1 MGVDAMKLFKRSD
14 KPGSPYYVVFWIRSK
29 NGRTKQKWVSTGSE
43 EKSIAKQIAAKI
55 ISDAALRFHGIIDPD
70 LERYQKE
77 AARTIEEH
85 LTDFIPRLET
95 RYTGAK
101 ANVNVVGQLSY
112 IRGFA
117 GFAELETIGDINADS
132 MNRYIVHLADA
143 GKSARTIGAMIGA
156 CKHFTS
162 WLRKHGKLRS
172 DPLETIDKPDPDS
185 DRRLNRRML
194 LPTEWQWLIK
204 ATLKAGD
211 RYEMTATERCL
222 VYRVAIQTGL
232 RVGELRSLKRG
243 SFNLDDKTPYVK
255 ADSGTTKNRQTAYQ
269 YIDVDLA
276 SDLKGLL
283 ATKLPSA
290 TVFDLPTKEAAKM
303 LQADLNDAR
312 TMWLSEAN
320 KNPTERAKREESYF
334 LKPTN
339 EAGDALDFHS
349 LRHTCGAWLAI
360 RGTQPKVIQS
370 VMRHSTITLTM
381 DTYGHLL
388 EGAQAAAITHA
399 ADLTSV
405 PNILKATGTESKLAN
420 NVLTNQVRGGC
431 FPMREGAN
439 LENSEIGNTQRKNRT
454 KPRENAGLC
463 GAVLI
468 GAGAED
474 KGFEPSTG
482 FPAPDFESGSGTQ
495 IPKENKGTRKS
506 ANNVLTSAISSD
518 LQTVVDAWPNLSDST
533 KRTLLNLIELDR
545 FNQQSER
552 TGTPPTHA
560 EPVTRHPSRKPSN
573 AR

>member
-1 MGVDAMKLFKRSD
+1 MKLFKRSE
-14 KPGSPYYVVFWIRSK
+14 KTGAPYYVRYWERRK
-29 NGRTKQKWVSTGSE
+29 NGRSRQRCVSTGSSE
-43 EKSIAKQIAAKI
+43 FSIAKQAAAKI
-55 ISDAALRFHGIIDPD
+55 LSDASLRFHGIIDPD

-77 AARTIEEH
+77 ANRTIEEH
-85 LTDFIPRLET
+85 LTDFLPRLET
-95 RYTGAK
+95 RYTGTK
-101 ANVNVVGQLSY
+101 ARINIVGQLNY

-117 GFAELETIGDINADS
+117 SFEDLKTIGEINADS

-162 WLRKHGKLRS
+162 WLRKHGKLRT
-172 DPLETIDKPDPDS
+172 DPLETIEKPDPDS

-194 LPTEWQWLIK
+194 LPTEWEWLIK

-211 RYEMTATERCL
+211 RYGMTATERCL
-222 VYRVAIQTGL
+222 AYRVAIQTGL

-312 TMWLSEAN
+312 TMWLSEVN

-399 ADLTSV
+399 ADLTAI
-405 PNILKATGTESKLAN
+405 PNIFKATGTDPKLALH
-420 NVLTNQVRGGC
+420 VLRSSVLGS
-431 FPMREGAN
+431 FSAGAN
-439 LENSEIGNTQRKNRT
+439 RRKTEGETDAADVATVKRKNR
-454 KPRENAGLC
+454 KNPREF
-463 GAVLI
+463 AVSCV
-468 GAGAED
+468 GESAED

-482 FPAPDFESGSGTQ
+482 FPAPDFESGSDLQKTN
-495 IPKENKGTRKS
+495 KNKGLSKPG
-506 ANNVLTSAISSD
+506 AHVLTSAIPAD
-518 LQTVVDAWPNLSDST
+518 LKSVVDAWPNLSEST
-533 KRTLLNLIELDR
+533 KQTLLNLIELDR

-552 TGTPPTHA
+552 TGTPPTHS
-560 EPVTRHPSRKPSN
+560 EPVTRQPSRKPSN
-573 AR
+573 ARQ